1 MLGKIILNSIL
12 ILCLVAV
19 QLGFLSGLPGWL
31 SYTNLALVILVF
43 LLGLYNLNM
52 ALAWAA
58 AAGLLIDFFGF
69 DLFGAHTV
77 AFITAAIITDLL
89 LVNFFT
95 NRSLYSFLALA
106 TLAFLC
112 YEIILLLF
120 INGNSLITG
129 GTIALIP
136 QTSFFMVKAGSLIMN
151 LAAVSIIF
159 FMLAFASKKF
169 KPGFLSQL
177 KT

>member
-1 MLGKIILNSIL
+1 MLGKTVLNSIL

-31 SYTNLALVILVF
+31 SSTNLVLVVLVF

-69 DLFGAHTV
+69 DLFGAHTT
-77 AFITAAIITDLL
+77 AFILAAIITDLL

-95 NRSLYSFLALA
+95 NRSLYSFLALTA
-106 TLAFLC
+106 MAFAC
-112 YEIILLLF
+112 YEITLLLF
-120 INGNSLITG
+120 INGHSLITG
-129 GTIALIP
+129 GAYALIP
-136 QTSFFMVKAGSLIMN
+136 GRSFFVVKSESLIMN
-151 LAAVSIIF
+151 LAAVLIIF
-159 FMLAFASKKF
+159 FLLAFASKKF